1 MSESETGDRYDLIP
15 EDPRHV
21 GQHREEPY
29 EPAVGWKAF
38 VLVGAAALLL
48 GFIAAFV
55 LPVLGFTP
63 KAQSPQ
69 AQTAQGQSPSG
80 AARPSTAPSAHVAPL
95 QTQGPQASA
104 DPALRKATVDV
115 FDASGGAREK
125 DVAAEVAG
133 KGWVVGELGAWN
145 GGDPGRTTVVYGAAS
160 SRAAAQLLASD
171 LGGAEVSQDSSVGSR
186 LQVVV
191 SGGYGAG

>member
-1 MSESETGDRYDLIP
+1 MSESEPRDRYDEIP

-29 EPAVGWKAF
+29 EPAAGWKPL
-38 VLVGAAALLL
+38 VLAGAAALLI

-69 AQTAQGQSPSG
+69 RAAVSSG
-80 AARPSTAPSAHVAPL
+80 AAASSAPSARVAPL
-95 QTQGPQASA
+95 QSQGPKASA

-125 DVAAEVAG
+125 DVAAAAAAR
-133 KGWVVGELGAWN
+133 GWVVGELGAWT

-171 LGGAEVSQDSSVGSR
+171 LGGAEVEQDPSLGNR
-186 LQVVV
+186 LRVVV
-191 SGGYGAG
+191 SGGYCAG